1 MSKDNVKDDDDM
13 LIGPIAAFIGTRLN
27 SQWGMCSAPHH
38 VGKPMTTIRVDQY
51 KDKFWYVRIYCE
63 LADPDLIQ
71 QLWELDGKDGYP
83 TIDFSQECLRRDAR
97 HYRKCYMEM
106 IEIIP
111 RLKDKIRAQADYRE
125 LLCDD
130 ASSMEKLIDELMATE
145 CAPNVDNLQ
154 HYRNRYGVETNDEL
168 KAALRNL
175 YGETRRLNEMTD

>member
-1 MSKDNVKDDDDM
+1 VSKDDVNEEDIR

-27 SQWGMCSAPHH
+27 SRWTRCSAPKYA
-38 VGKPMTTIRVDQY
+38 GKQMTTIKVDQY
-51 KDKFWYVRIYCE
+51 KEKFWYVRIYCDLAEPE
-63 LADPDLIQ
+63 LVQ
-71 QLWELDGKDGYP
+71 ELWGLQGKDGLP
-83 TIDFSQECLRRDAR
+83 TLEFSRECFRRDAR

-111 RLKDKIRAQADYRE
+111 RLKEKIRSQADHHE

-130 ASSMEKLIDELMATE
+130 AVHMEKLIDELMVEE

-154 HYRNRYGVETNDEL
+154 HYRNKYGVETNDEL
-168 KAALRNL
+168 KGALRDL